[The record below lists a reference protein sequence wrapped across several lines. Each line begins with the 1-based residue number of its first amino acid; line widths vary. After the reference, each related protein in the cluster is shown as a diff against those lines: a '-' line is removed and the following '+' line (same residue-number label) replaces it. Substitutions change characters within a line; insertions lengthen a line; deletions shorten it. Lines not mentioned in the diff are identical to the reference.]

1 MLVARVNYSHQKR
14 LKDLER
20 QRKQEEKRQRR
31 LNKDTAPGDTHA
43 EPSPDTPL
51 VDTDEPQAGRE
62 EQAL

>member
-1 MLVARVNYSHQKR
+1 MARVNYSHQKR

-31 LNKDTAPGDTHA
+31 LNKDTATGDTPA

-51 VDTDEPQAGRE
+51 VDTDEPQAAGE
-62 EQAL
+62 EQGL